1 MENNFFQR
9 NFFQN
14 LLQYVKN
21 SVDQARCLKIFKD
34 KKNCIKTLGRLLE
47 PLKAFDCIFDDL
59 LFGKLNMHSC

>member
-21 SVDQARCLKIFKD
+21 SVDQARCLKTFKD
-34 KKNCIKTLGRLLE
+34 KKNCIKNIGG
-47 PLKAFDCIFDDL
+47 I
-59 LFGKLNMHSC
+59 

>member
-1 MENNFFQR
+1 MENIFLMENNFFQR

-34 KKNCIKTLGRLLE
+34 KKT
-47 PLKAFDCIFDDL
+47 A
-59 LFGKLNMHSC
+59 

>member
-21 SVDQARCLKIFKD
+21 SVDQDRCLKTFKD
-34 KKNCIKTLGRLLE
+34 KKNCIKNIGG
-47 PLKAFDCIFDDL
+47 I
-59 LFGKLNMHSC
+59 